1 MTATRRALLTVAP
14 VAALTTSN
22 AAPTG
27 ASAVMVSTWDF
38 GAAANAAS
46 HRVIGRWTR
55 IERAG
60 ALFA

>member
-14 VAALTTSN
+14 VAALATS
-22 AAPTG
+22 A
-27 ASAVMVSTWDF
+27 
-38 GAAANAAS
+38 AAS